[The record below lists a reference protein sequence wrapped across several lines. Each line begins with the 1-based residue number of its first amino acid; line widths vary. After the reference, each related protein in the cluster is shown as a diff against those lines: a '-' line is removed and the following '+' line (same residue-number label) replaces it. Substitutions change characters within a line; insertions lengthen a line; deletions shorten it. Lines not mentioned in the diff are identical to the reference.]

1 MKNHRSTTTLVP
13 PKSARELLDMYFLDA
28 RSALLET
35 AAIFDRIDRAEDR
48 DALEDDQRLTLLRQA
63 CNLLS
68 SPDPGRAEAF
78 LKMFSEP
85 EPNAAQGK
93 GGKS

>member
-1 MKNHRSTTTLVP
+1 MKNHRTRTALAS

-35 AAIFDRIDRAEDR
+35 AAIFDRIDRAQDR
-48 DALEDDQRLTLLRQA
+48 ETLEDDQRLTLLRQA
-63 CNLLS
+63 CSLLS
-68 SPDPGRAEAF
+68 SPDQGRAEAF

-85 EPNAAQGK
+85 ESNTVQGR
-93 GGKS
+93 GGNS